1 MVPPLRIAFLSE
13 FDPADRH
20 ACSGGNASMFS
31 ALARHVNEIVVLDSG
46 WGGLDVI
53 DRYLNSMSSDVQ
65 LRLRWRLRLLL
76 APILSRHIE
85 RQLVHCGCNVLF
97 ATYGFQY
104 LFRVDVPRGMISAY
118 TSDATPTIYKRSPV
132 GQSFGSHV
140 RLSRLFDSLITAFER
155 NTFRNTD
162 LLLWSSQWLHEEA
175 VALYGLSAR
184 QSQVVDW
191 GANIDAPEP
200 EAHPPRIAPDAPLH
214 LLFVGRDWSA
224 KGGPMAVAV
233 LRQLRL
239 RGIDARLTVVGTQ
252 PPLSDL
258 DSAMMIHRYLDKT
271 DPQQLK
277 QFVDLMRSS
286 HFMMMMS
293 LESYGFAYCEA
304 SAYGLPSLALRVAGV
319 PVRDGVNGH
328 SFPIG
333 TDVDAIVNCIL
344 GYVADPKAYAA
355 MRQKSRKEYEDRLN
369 WDVWAQRTTDLLR
382 SRLSES
388 TQHK

>member
-1 MVPPLRIAFLSE
+1 
-13 FDPADRH
+13 
-20 ACSGGNASMFS
+20 
-31 ALARHVNEIVVLDSG
+31 
-46 WGGLDVI
+46 
-53 DRYLNSMSSDVQ
+53 
-65 LRLRWRLRLLL
+65 
-76 APILSRHIE
+76 
-85 RQLVHCGCNVLF
+85 
-97 ATYGFQY
+97 
-104 LFRVDVPRGMISAY
+104 
-118 TSDATPTIYKRSPV
+118 
-132 GQSFGSHV
+132 
-140 RLSRLFDSLITAFER
+140 
-155 NTFRNTD
+155 
-162 LLLWSSQWLHEEA
+162 
-175 VALYGLSAR
+175 
-184 QSQVVDW
+184 
-191 GANIDAPEP
+191 
-200 EAHPPRIAPDAPLH
+200 
-214 LLFVGRDWSA
+214 
-224 KGGPMAVAV
+224 MAVAV

-319 PVRDGVNGH
+319 PVHDGVNGH